1 VTAATALIAA
11 IAGLV
16 TAFSQFTG
24 DSTPPPA
31 APATSAGTDT
41 SAAVMD
47 SDPQRWLRSHVP
59 SSIRASCGPSEAPE
73 EGAAASDECIYPEMK
88 GIQYNLYAS
97 TGQMERTYERVKGD
111 YQDARAWTGDSCG
124 AGAYEGDYRDGDRA
138 VGHRLCFLYYEKGRR
153 KSAIVWTDNR
163 VNILS
168 FAWREDTN
176 LAALVDAWDTGVGP
190 D

>member
-1 VTAATALIAA
+1 MRPFRR
-11 IAGLV
+11 AGRGRSRFGRV
-16 TAFSQFTG
+16 HISG
-24 DSTPPPA
+24 DE
-31 APATSAGTDT
+31 G
-41 SAAVMD
+41 
-47 SDPQRWLRSHVP
+47 DPIQPLRVNGPDGAHVRP
-59 SSIRASCGPSEAPE
+59 R
-73 EGAAASDECIYPEMK
+73 
-88 GIQYNLYAS
+88 Q
-97 TGQMERTYERVKGD
+97 GD

-124 AGAYEGDYRDGDRA
+124 AGAYEGDYRDRDRA

-163 VNILS
+163 MNILS